1 MEFISFLAGLIAMFL
16 LQQYLPSY
24 IKQKGKNLATRE
36 DIHEITRQ
44 IESAKIEYSRE
55 LEGLKNQLNLKFHA
69 HTVRFEKEFRVLEE
83 VWSRLIDLHNAGAA
97 FKPGFKSGEPDEE
110 EDKKRFWEAYN
121 ALLRTID
128 VQKPFFPQEVF
139 NLLEGYRKS
148 QFEYFVDH
156 EFITQP
162 DFQLEWV
169 TTEFW
174 DKRKENLKVIE
185 KLAEDV
191 CKAIRERLDA
201 GAVTFMSAKG
211 K

>member
-1 MEFISFLAGLIAMFL
+1 MEFVSFLAGVVAMFL
-16 LQQYLPSY
+16 LQYYLPSY
-24 IKQKGKNLATRE
+24 IKEKGKNLATRE

-97 FKPGFKSGEPDEE
+97 FKPGFKSGKSDKA
-110 EDKKRFWEAYN
+110 EDRKRFGESYS

-148 QFEYFVDH
+148 QYEYFVDH
-156 EFITQP
+156 EFITEP
-162 DFQLEWV
+162 DFQRDWV
-169 TTEFW
+169 TPEFW
-174 DKRKENLKVIE
+174 EKRKENLKEIE
-185 KLAEDV
+185 KLAEGV
-191 CKAIRERLDA
+191 CKTIRERLEA
-201 GAVTFMSAKG
+201 GAVTSWTARG
-211 K
+211 E